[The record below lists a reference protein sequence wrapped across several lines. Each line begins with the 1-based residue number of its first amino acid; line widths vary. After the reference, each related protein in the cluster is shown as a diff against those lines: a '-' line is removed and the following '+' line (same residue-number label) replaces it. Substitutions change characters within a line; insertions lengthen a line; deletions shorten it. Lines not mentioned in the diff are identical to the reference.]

1 MNLKFIVGQVIV
13 RIISQDGGANGCFI
27 VMRGELGVILSKGGV
42 VVIILRDE

>member
-13 RIISQDGGANGCFI
+13 RIIHQDGGANGSFI

-42 VVIILRDE
+42 MVIILRDE